1 MVAVWGATNA
11 STVTYLTPV
20 VGVALG
26 VLLLGERITGNQPVG
41 ALAVVLGIA
50 ISQNRIRLR

>member
-1 MVAVWGATNA
+1 M
-11 STVTYLTPV
+11 TYLTPV

-41 ALAVVLGIA
+41 ALAAVLGIA